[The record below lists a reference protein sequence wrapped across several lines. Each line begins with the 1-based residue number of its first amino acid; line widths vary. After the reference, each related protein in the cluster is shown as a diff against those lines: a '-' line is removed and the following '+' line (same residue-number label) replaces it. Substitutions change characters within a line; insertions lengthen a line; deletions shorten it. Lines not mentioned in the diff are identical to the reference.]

1 MSDRG
6 MKKWAPYS
14 SLIEQATCLEQMKYE
29 RNKIQKPI
37 LTTDQTEKIE
47 NALQSYKKGQV
58 VKITFFNDGYIYYVN
73 TSIKRIDIENRVLV
87 LDNGKLPFS
96 EILDIENNE
105 SFDF

>member
-6 MKKWAPYS
+6 MKKWAPFS

-37 LTTDQTEKIE
+37 LTPDQVEKIE
-47 NALQSYKKGQV
+47 QVLQSYKKGQV
-58 VKITFFNDGYIYYVN
+58 VKITFFNDGYIYN
-73 TSIKRIDIENRVLV
+73 INSSIKRIDTENRVLV
-87 LDNGKLPFS
+87 LDKGKLPFS